1 MAKKKGG
8 AGRVAKAAG
17 AAAGVSAEAAV
28 PRVLNKGDLV
38 LAKVKGWPAWPAQV
52 RGDEPVGWHCEDS
65 CPSLER
71 CLSCRFCLASRKR
84 AFVRNR

>member
-17 AAAGVSAEAAV
+17 GAAGVSAEAA
-28 PRVLNKGDLV
+28 PAREFNQGDLV

-52 RGDEPVGWHCEDS
+52 YCDDTEGWHCEECGGS
-65 CPSLER
+65 VE
-71 CLSCRFCLASRKR
+71 
-84 AFVRNR
+84 

>member
-17 AAAGVSAEAAV
+17 AAAGVSAEAAP
-28 PRVLNKGDLV
+28 PREFNQGDLV

-52 RGDEPVGWHCEDS
+52 RGDEPLGWNFYQSVE
-65 CPSLER
+65 
-71 CLSCRFCLASRKR
+71 
-84 AFVRNR
+84 